1 VFVVVVTGWVGL
13 VPATLRTFLL
23 LYLAAVRSVTFSGV
37 RDLNWCASF
46 DLYDVY
52 YHYFIIY

>member
-1 VFVVVVTGWVGL
+1 LWLVCQFGWQAFVFVVVVTGWVGL
-13 VPATLRTFLL
+13 VPATLRTVLL

-46 DLYDVY
+46 
-52 YHYFIIY
+52 